1 MDPYGNKERGY
12 VEVLNLLNIP
22 LKKGEEPK
30 CLEQLRTSVSPDF

>member
-22 LKKGEEPK
+22 LKKGEEACK
-30 CLEQLRTSVSPDF
+30 KSGINIKLN